1 MLFLQAWE
9 GHRESLM
16 KIETTASGK
25 AFLSGEYMAL
35 EGGRAITLSTPQSAK
50 VSISEKNESNN
61 LFLSSMSDQA
71 YPFRIDENM
80 NLIWLDEDPK
90 HLGSILKE
98 SIKQFEKSFSGR
110 SISIDTSDFFYYQKK
125 MGIGSSSAVSVAITK
140 ALNRLFDLR
149 LTSQAIINHAR
160 EIHNRAQDSR
170 GSGFDIITSFLEGR
184 SFTCRFLDGTYDY
197 QHIELPEAI
206 KIFVVINDEY
216 SETSAMIDRYNNAKS
231 ENRDYF
237 SKHAL
242 NMKEELEHLYASIL
256 NKDSESILQKLRGYN
271 ELLVDMDNVFN
282 LGIFNNHHELIKL
295 SKDEDVFYKPSGSG
309 GGDIGLLIS
318 NDESKLEKVCKKIE
332 SDGIHIFEI

>member
-1 MLFLQAWE
+1 
-9 GHRESLM
+9 M

-25 AFLSGEYMAL
+25 VFLSGEYMAL
-35 EGGRAITLSTPQSAK
+35 EGGRAITLSTPQNAK
-50 VSISEKNESNN
+50 VSISETNESNN

-110 SISIDTSDFFYYQKK
+110 SVSIDTSDFFYRQKK

-184 SFTCRFLDGTYDY
+184 SFACRFVHETYDY
-197 QHIELPEAI
+197 QQIELPEEI
-206 KIFVVINDEY
+206 KIFVIINDEY
-216 SETSAMIDRYNNAKS
+216 VETSGMIERYNNAKS
-231 ENRDYF
+231 GNMDYF
-237 SKHAL
+237 SKHAPK
-242 NMKEELEHLYASIL
+242 MKEELEHLYASIL

-318 NDESKLEKVCKKIE
+318 NDELKLEKVCKKIE
-332 SDGIHIFEI
+332 SNGIHIFEI

>member
-1 MLFLQAWE
+1 
-9 GHRESLM
+9 M

-25 AFLSGEYMAL
+25 VFFSGEYMAL

-50 VSISEKNESNN
+50 VSISESNETDN
-61 LFLSSMSDQA
+61 LFFSSMSDQV

-80 NLIWLDEDPK
+80 RLIWLEQDPK

-98 SIKQFEKSFSGR
+98 SIEQFDKGFSGK
-110 SISIDTSDFFYYQKK
+110 SISIDTSDFFYEQRKI
-125 MGIGSSSAVSVAITK
+125 GVGSSSAVSVAITK
-140 ALNRLFDLR
+140 ALNELFDLR
-149 LTSQAIINHAR
+149 LASESIINLAR
-160 EIHNRAQDSR
+160 EIHNKAQDSR

-184 SFTCRFLDGTYDY
+184 SFACRFVDGTYDY
-197 QHIELPEAI
+197 QQIIIPEAI
-206 KIFVVINDEY
+206 KVFVIINDEY
-216 SETSAMIDRYNNAKS
+216 VETSGMIDRYNNAKS

-242 NMKEELEHLYASIL
+242 KMKEELEHLYASIL
-256 NKDSESILQKLRGYN
+256 NKDIESILQKLRGYN

-282 LGIFNNHHELIKL
+282 LGIFNNHYELINL

-318 NDESKLEKVCKKIE
+318 NDEFRLEKVCKKIE
-332 SDGIHIFEI
+332 SNGIHVFEI

>member
-1 MLFLQAWE
+1 
-9 GHRESLM
+9 
-16 KIETTASGK
+16 
-25 AFLSGEYMAL
+25 MAL
-35 EGGRAITLSTPQSAK
+35 EGGRAITLSSPQCAK
-50 VSISEKNESNN
+50 VSISETNESNN

-80 NLIWLDEDPK
+80 SLIWLEEDPK

-98 SIKQFEKSFSGR
+98 SIKQFDKSFSGK
-110 SISIDTSDFFYYQKK
+110 SISIDTADFFYQQRKI
-125 MGIGSSSAVSVAITK
+125 GIGSSSAVSVAITK

-184 SFTCRFLDGTYDY
+184 SFACRFVDGTYDY
-197 QHIELPEAI
+197 QQITLPESI

-216 SETSAMIDRYNNAKS
+216 VQTSGMIDRYNNAKS
-231 ENRDYF
+231 EHLDYF
-237 SKHAL
+237 SKHAPK
-242 NMKEELEHLYASIL
+242 MKEELERLYASIL
-256 NKDSESILQKLRGYN
+256 KKDSKSILRNLTEYN

-295 SKDEDVFYKPSGSG
+295 SKDENVFYKPSGSG

-318 NDESKLEKVCKKIE
+318 NNELRLENVCKKIE
-332 SDGIHIFEI
+332 SDGIYIFEI